1 MKVKKFNKTN
11 MIIGIIILVLVLLVV
26 GSLIRPKAK
35 SQNQGELPE
44 EYKVVA
50 EVPGCE
56 FFVNKSI
63 SDGATSV
70 SEISKA
76 ISFLD
81 YENYNFK
88 NGDDLYILFNM
99 RRYIVVVKKGS
110 HFNLSSKNLETT
122 LENTSL
128 QGIWFKPIPKEK
140 VVKVGD
146 KYSVNVKA
154 EVAITN
160 ELYNDFTGTLTTLE
174 KDGEEW
180 VMFVGYIDPDD
191 VDIVNMT
198 ATIADS
204 FKIADGYKPLADFS
218 VDIESNNIVSV
229 NNSDLAEQIPVS
241 GESISDI
248 SSIGREAEKTEQ
260 ESVDFFSATNKNRVV
275 EINDS
280 TAYSSSIYSML
291 RTNTIGYMDIFNED
305 TATREAAYIRITDI
319 LNEEETIML
328 LDEYKK
334 NTGEEI
340 RNYIDVPENCHLEA
354 AKFDVRYT
362 SLVHSYVDVR
372 LYDLDGEGFKY
383 RGVDFSN
390 KTYDLKTETNMEND
404 WMTGKII
411 VYAIPNG
418 CQDYA
423 LECTG
428 IIRHDDLRPAWFA
441 IDTRVD

>member
-11 MIIGIIILVLVLLVV
+11 LIIGIIILVLVLLVV

-35 SQNQGELPE
+35 SKIQGELPE
-44 EYKVVA
+44 EYKVVVD
-50 EVPGCE
+50 VPGCE

-81 YENYNFK
+81 YENYTFK

-110 HFNLSSKNLETT
+110 HFNLSSKDLEKT

-180 VMFVGYIDPDD
+180 VMFVGYIDPKD

-248 SSIGREAEKTEQ
+248 SNIGREAEKTEQ
-260 ESVDFFSATNKNRVV
+260 ESVDFFSATSKNRVV
-275 EINDS
+275 EINDN

-305 TATREAAYIRITDI
+305 TATREAAYIRITDV

-372 LYDLDGEGFKY
+372 LSDLDREGFAY
-383 RGVDFSN
+383 RGVEFSHR
-390 KTYDLKTETNMEND
+390 TQDSTTETSMEND

>member
-1 MKVKKFNKTN
+1 M
-11 MIIGIIILVLVLLVV
+11 
-26 GSLIRPKAK
+26 
-35 SQNQGELPE
+35 
-44 EYKVVA
+44 
-50 EVPGCE
+50 
-56 FFVNKSI
+56 
-63 SDGATSV
+63 
-70 SEISKA
+70 
-76 ISFLD
+76 
-81 YENYNFK
+81 
-88 NGDDLYILFNM
+88 
-99 RRYIVVVKKGS
+99 
-110 HFNLSSKNLETT
+110 TT
-122 LENTSL
+122 
-128 QGIWFKPIPKEK
+128 F
-140 VVKVGD
+140 
-146 KYSVNVKA
+146 
-154 EVAITN
+154 
-160 ELYNDFTGTLTTLE
+160 E

-180 VMFVGYIDPDD
+180 VMFVGYIDPND

-248 SSIGREAEKTEQ
+248 SNIGREAEKTEQ
-260 ESVDFFSATNKNRVV
+260 ESVDFFSATSKNRVV
-275 EINDS
+275 EINDN

-305 TATREAAYIRITDI
+305 TATREAAYIRITDV

-372 LYDLDGEGFKY
+372 LSDLDGEGFKY
-383 RGVDFSN
+383 RGVEFSN
-390 KTYDLKTETNMEND
+390 KTYDLKTETSMEND